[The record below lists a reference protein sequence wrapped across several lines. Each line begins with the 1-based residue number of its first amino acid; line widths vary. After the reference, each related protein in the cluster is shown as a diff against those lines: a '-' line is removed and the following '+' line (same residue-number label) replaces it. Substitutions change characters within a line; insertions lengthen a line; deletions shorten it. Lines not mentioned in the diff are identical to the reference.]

1 MGGSN
6 PRPLDPKLDA
16 LTTRPQIVEIKN
28 RRMYP
33 TTKRPER
40 YIRYK
45 QIINKKELDKQNKK
59 R

>member
-33 TTKRPER
+33 TIKRPER